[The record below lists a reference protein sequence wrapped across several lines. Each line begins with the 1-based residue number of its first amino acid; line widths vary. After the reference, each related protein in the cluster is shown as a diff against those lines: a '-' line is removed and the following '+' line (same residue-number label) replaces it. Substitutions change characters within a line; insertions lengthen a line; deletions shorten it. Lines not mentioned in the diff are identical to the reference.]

1 MSQHFRERIAVQQ
14 AGDRIVAFDEASI
27 ANLEEYAG
35 LLFAARPGQRVEI
48 VVIRDDDRVILE
60 AVLGQR
66 R

>member
-1 MSQHFRERIAVQQ
+1 MHRAGLR
-14 AGDRIVAFDEASI
+14 AGDRIVEVDGASI

-35 LLFAARPGQRVEI
+35 LLYAARPGQRVEI
-48 VVIRDDDRVILE
+48 VVVRDGGRWSLE